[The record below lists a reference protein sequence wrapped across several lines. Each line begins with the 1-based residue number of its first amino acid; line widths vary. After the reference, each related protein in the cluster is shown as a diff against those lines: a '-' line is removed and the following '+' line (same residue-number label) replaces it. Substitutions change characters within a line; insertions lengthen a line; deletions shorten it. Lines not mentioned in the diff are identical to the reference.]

1 MKEVV
6 GAILVGLALGYV
18 AFYAMKTAF
27 DYKLSI
33 LITLSVVI
41 CGYMASQLMDISG
54 PLTMVSAGL
63 VIGNTGREFSQ
74 KNHLDMSYMKI
85 FWELMDEILNAVLF
99 LLIGFEVLLI
109 PDIRSYWIPGFIA
122 VVIVLLSRYISIKI
136 PTLIIP
142 FKENLP
148 GPLS

>member
-1 MKEVV
+1 
-6 GAILVGLALGYV
+6 
-18 AFYAMKTAF
+18 
-27 DYKLSI
+27 
-33 LITLSVVI
+33 VVI
-41 CGYMASQLMDISG
+41 CGYMASQLMGISG

-74 KNHLDMSYMKI
+74 KNHLDMSFMKI

-109 PDIRSYWIPGFIA
+109 PDIRSYWIPGLIA
-122 VVIVLLSRYISIKI
+122 VVIVLVSRYISIKI

-142 FKENLP
+142 FKEKFTRATFLILVW
-148 GPLS
+148 GGLRGGSLDCLGLIDR